1 MTGKQLQ
8 AERFRHVGAVNL
20 AMAAIAVLLFLLSL
34 TIGSVSIPPL
44 ATLKVLVHGILAR
57 PETDGTLKTYAS
69 IINGIRLPRV
79 ITSALVGAAL
89 AVSGAAMQ
97 GLLKNPLAD
106 GSILGISSGGA
117 LGAVLC
123 IAFGSALPGAVSA
136 LGIPVFSMLFSFLS
150 LLAVLALAWRF
161 DRGFST
167 NTIILI
173 GVVFSMLAGSLT
185 SLVIAFSGNKLDS
198 LVFWLMGSLSA
209 SSYKNILWLL
219 PVCLAGVLF
228 LLARAPE
235 LNAFALGEEQAAYLG
250 VDTKAVKLQVMVVV
264 AVLIGASVSVSGII
278 GFVGLIPPH
287 IMRLFVGSN
296 HKKLLPATAL
306 FGSAFLML
314 ADLLSRTVVRPLEVP
329 IGVVTAL
336 AGSIIFFYLFNAM
349 RRKTA

>member
-1 MTGKQLQ
+1 MAGKQKQLD
-8 AERFRHVGAVNL
+8 RFKHIGALNL
-20 AMAAIAVLLFLLSL
+20 AMAAIVAVLFILSL
-34 TIGSVSIPPL
+34 TVGSVGIPL
-44 ATLKVLVHGILAR
+44 AGTLKVLVHGMLGR
-57 PETDGTLKTYAS
+57 PETDGALITYSA

-79 ITSALVGAAL
+79 ITAALVGAAL

-123 IAFGSALPGAVSA
+123 IALGSVLPPALAG
-136 LGIPVFSMLFSFLS
+136 LGLPVFSMAFSFLS
-150 LLAVLALAWRF
+150 LLAVLTLSWRI

-209 SSYKNILWLL
+209 SKFSNILWLF
-219 PVCLAGVLF
+219 PVCLFGIIF
-228 LLARAPE
+228 LQARSQE
-235 LNAFALGEEQAAYLG
+235 LNAFAMGEEQAGYIG
-250 VDTKAVKLQVMVVV
+250 VNTRSVKLQIMVTV

-287 IMRLFVGSN
+287 IMRLFAGSN
-296 HKKLLPATAL
+296 HKRLLPSTAL
-306 FGSAFLML
+306 FGAAFLMA
-314 ADLLSRTVVRPLEVP
+314 ADLISRTAVRPLEIP

-336 AGSIIFFYLFNAM
+336 AGSLIFFYLYNMM
-349 RRKTA
+349 RRRTA